1 MGGPSAVPIAPQGAA
16 GGELESLLRSLRP
29 ETLVAKVGA
38 GLPAAPGTRVSGRV
52 VQVLGTL
59 IEAKLPSV
67 QVGEL
72 CRLVPDGGMDESAT
86 AAVAPDE
93 AARAD
98 GGTLAEVVGFTDHS
112 TLLASLSPLEGV
124 SNKTRVL
131 PLRKRLSVAVGPHL
145 LGAVLDG
152 FGQVRH
158 RAVPQRV
165 DLPAWRTEVPVVRDA
180 PQAFDRP
187 RVTEPLPTGIRAI
200 DGLLTLGVG
209 QRAGVFA
216 GAGCG
221 KTTLLASIARGCD
234 ADVIVFGLIGER
246 GRELNE
252 FLQHELDESL
262 VARTV
267 IVCATSDRT
276 SMERARAA
284 FTATAVAEGFRDEG
298 CRVLLLID
306 SLTRFARA
314 QREIGL
320 AAGEPPARGGY
331 TPSVY
336 TMLPRLVERA
346 GNSPRGSI
354 TALYTVLVE
363 GAENTSDPIGDE
375 ARSLLDGHIVLSR
388 KLAEQNHYPAID
400 VLASVS
406 RTMGNVA
413 GTPHLKAASAL
424 RSMMSRYQEMELLIR
439 LGEYKPGADPD
450 SDRAVRGRPAQLEF
464 LRQATREQVAFD
476 DCLARLGGLGAAP

>member
-1 MGGPSAVPIAPQGAA
+1 VSTPTALDSPRRDIDQILHQLHSGPF
-16 GGELESLLRSLRP
+16 
-29 ETLVAKVGA
+29 VAKMQA
-38 GLPAAPGTRVSGRV
+38 ELPANPGIKLWGRV

-59 IEAKLPSV
+59 IEARMPSV

-72 CRLVPDGGMDESAT
+72 CELLPDNRGAESSRT
-86 AAVAPDE
+86 F
-93 AARAD
+93 
-98 GGTLAEVVGFTDHS
+98 AEVVGFTDNS

-131 PLRKRLSVAVGPHL
+131 PLRRRLSVTVGPHM

-152 FGQVRH
+152 LGNIQF
-158 RAVPQRV
+158 RAVPENDQ
-165 DLPAWRTEVPVVRDA
+165 LEQWREEIPVVRNA
-180 PQAFDRP
+180 PPAFDRP
-187 RVTEPLPTGIRAI
+187 RISEPLQTGIRAI
-200 DGLLTLGVG
+200 DGLLTVGVG
-209 QRAGVFA
+209 QRVGIFA
-216 GAGCG
+216 SAGCG
-221 KTTLLASIARGCD
+221 KTTLMSSIARGCS

-252 FLQHELDESL
+252 FLQHELDAEL

-284 FTATAVAEGFRDEG
+284 FTATAIAEGFRDRG
-298 CRVLLLID
+298 LKVLLLID

-346 GNSPRGSI
+346 GNSPKGSI
-354 TALYTVLVE
+354 TGMYTVLVE
-363 GAENTSDPIGDE
+363 GENVSDPIGDE
-375 ARSLLDGHIVLSR
+375 ARSLLDGHFVLSR

-400 VLASVS
+400 VLASLS
-406 RTMGNVA
+406 RIFSNV
-413 GTPHLKAASAL
+413 TDDKQRKSASVVRTL
-424 RSMMSRYQEMELLIR
+424 MSRYQDMEMLIR
-439 LGEYKPGADPD
+439 LGEYRPGSDPI
-450 SDRAVRGRPAQLEF
+450 SDRAIEERPAQLEF
-464 LRQATREQVAFD
+464 LRQSTREQEPID
-476 DCLARLGGLGAAP
+476 ETLRRLAQLGTPL